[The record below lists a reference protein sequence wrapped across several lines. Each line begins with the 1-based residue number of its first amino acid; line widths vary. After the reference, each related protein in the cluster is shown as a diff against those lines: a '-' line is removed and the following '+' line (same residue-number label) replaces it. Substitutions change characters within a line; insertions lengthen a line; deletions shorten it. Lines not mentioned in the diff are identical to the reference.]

1 MRRPLTAVG
10 FALMELYQGDK
21 NYDFNVVTK
30 PSEWLFSLDIILV
43 TAGLVK
49 YDNDNTIL
57 EEYEK
62 N

>member
-1 MRRPLTAVG
+1 
-10 FALMELYQGDK
+10 MELYQGDK